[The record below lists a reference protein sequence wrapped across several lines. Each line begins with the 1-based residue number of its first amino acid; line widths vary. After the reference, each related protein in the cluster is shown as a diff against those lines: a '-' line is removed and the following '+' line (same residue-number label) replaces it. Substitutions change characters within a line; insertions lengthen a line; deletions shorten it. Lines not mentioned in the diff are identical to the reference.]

1 MIILCFLVFL
11 SNFKLVNFIIRVLFD
26 EYILRFFDKLRELD
40 IFDRK
45 KDNCWCY
52 VNVYFIIWS
61 EFFNIVSNFY

>member
-1 MIILCFLVFL
+1 M
-11 SNFKLVNFIIRVLFD
+11 LVNFIIRVLFD

-45 KDNCWCY
+45 KDKCWCY

>member
-11 SNFKLVNFIIRVLFD
+11 SNFKLVNFIIR
-26 EYILRFFDKLRELD
+26 ELD

-45 KDNCWCY
+45 KDKCWCY